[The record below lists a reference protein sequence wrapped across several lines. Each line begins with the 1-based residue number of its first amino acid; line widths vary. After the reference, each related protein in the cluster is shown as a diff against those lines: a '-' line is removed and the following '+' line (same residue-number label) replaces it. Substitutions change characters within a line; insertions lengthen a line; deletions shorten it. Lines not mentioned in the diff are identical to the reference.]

1 MNGRAEKVLRRVLIA
16 IPIVMLILWLA
27 SGRERLTKH
36 ERYVTVERTNEL
48 FGGTETVTE
57 SVPGPRWAFGYY
69 IGLDLVGLTT
79 AACLALG
86 AGSWWLGRWRTHAK
100 EVTS

>member
-1 MNGRAEKVLRRVLIA
+1 MNGKAGRILRGVLIA
-16 IPIVMLILWLA
+16 IPIAMIVLWLA
-27 SGRERLTKH
+27 SGRERLTKR
-36 ERYVTVERTNEL
+36 ERYVTFERTNEL

-69 IGLDLVGLTT
+69 VGLDLVGLTA

-86 AGSWWLGRWRTHAK
+86 AGSWWLGRRRQHAK
-100 EVTS
+100 EATV